1 MIVMMRRPNYS
12 LLQPDVEFTTAR
24 SSGPGGQN
32 VNKVNSKVILKLNV
46 AGSLILTEEEKARI
60 TAKLSSYMTNEGFLV
75 IHSQQDRSQ
84 LQNKQ
89 LAIEKLNELLVRAFT
104 ERKKR
109 KSTKPTKSSVQKRL
123 TAKKKHSEKKKW
135 RRDD

>member
-1 MIVMMRRPNYS
+1 MIRRPNYS

-46 AGSLILTEEEKARI
+46 SGSAILTDEEKARI
-60 TAKLSSYMTNEGFLV
+60 TTKLSSYMTNEGMLMV
-75 IHSQQDRSQ
+75 HSQQDRSQ

-89 LAIEKLNELLVRAFT
+89 LAIEKLNELLLKAFT

-123 TAKKKHSEKKKW
+123 TSKKKHSEKKQW
-135 RRDD
+135 RKDD